1 LEGRFG
7 PYVTDGVTNASLPRS
22 VTVEEMTLDYALTL
36 LKDRAA
42 AGPSKR
48 GRKKAAP
55 KKTTRKTAKKPAKK
69 TAKKKTPKKASP
81 KKAVKKSAIEKAPAV
96 EVSPDEIPY

>member
-1 LEGRFG
+1 
-7 PYVTDGVTNASLPRS
+7 LPRS
-22 VTVEEMTLDYALTL
+22 VTIEEMTFEYALNL

-48 GRKKAAP
+48 GRKKTAP
-55 KKTTRKTAKKPAKK
+55 KTAKPKAAKKPVKKAAKKK
-69 TAKKKTPKKASP
+69 TAKKAAPKKA
-81 KKAVKKSAIEKAPAV
+81 AKKSAVEKAPAV